1 MLYKL
6 ILPYNYS
13 SNLAYQSGMK
23 ITIYFYE
30 IKMDPNSLSVI
41 FPRRQGREGCGIR
54 KTGSWILWEKF
65 PQSRL
70 RVSRIR
76 KSLSYNIQPRKVYWS
91 LQKKLFEEYL
101 YSWKDMSQNRS
112 PTATVYTALFYKVGC
127 MVGVVGTIEVGGH

>member
-23 ITIYFYE
+23 ITIYFYKM
-30 IKMDPNSLSVI
+30 KMDPNSLSVI

-76 KSLSYNIQPRKVYWS
+76 KSLSYNIQPRIVYWS

-101 YSWKDMSQNRS
+101 YSWKDMSRTKPVTYSHCLDSIVLQGWDG
-112 PTATVYTALFYKVGC
+112 TV
-127 MVGVVGTIEVGGH
+127 EVGGH